1 VDADIL
7 VWDAEVTPNIVYTW
21 ATGRKITILPESI
34 KKERQMCVIG
44 YRWLGAE
51 KTHTLTWGRDA
62 DEESMVRRAIALLD
76 RARFSIA
83 HNGDRF
89 DLRWLRG
96 RAMFYR
102 IPMSP
107 NYQTVDTLKIMQ
119 SLAYLNSHKLD
130 YLGKYFGIGEKIK
143 TSYDLWTRIADT
155 NHQPSLIKM
164 ARYCRQD
171 VDLLMEFYLEFRP
184 WFPAPPV
191 SIARQISDCPYCSSE
206 HTIVNHRRNTA
217 ALGKRLQFRCADC
230 GQCHTVAARKYDK
243 AKSQTAA

>member
-1 VDADIL
+1 VSDDVL

-44 YRWLGAE
+44 YRWLGQ
-51 KTHTLTWGRDA
+51 KQTRTLTWGKDA
-62 DEESMVRRAIALLD
+62 DEKSMVREAIVLLN

-96 RAMFYR
+96 RAMYYR
-102 IPMSP
+102 LPMAPHYS
-107 NYQTVDTLKIMQ
+107 TVDTLKIMQ
-119 SLAYLNSHKLD
+119 RLAYLNSHKLD
-130 YLGKYFGIGEKIK
+130 YLGKYFKIGQKIK

-155 NHQPSLIKM
+155 NHQPSLKEM

-184 WFPAPPV
+184 WFPAPPN
-191 SIARQISDCPYCSSE
+191 SIARQISDCPYCGGSQ
-206 HTIVNHRRNTA
+206 TIVNKQRRTA
-217 ALGKRLQFRCADC
+217 AGHDKVQFVCRDC
-230 GQCHTVAARKYDK
+230 GQYHTVAKGRYDK
-243 AKSQTAA
+243 AKSKAAA